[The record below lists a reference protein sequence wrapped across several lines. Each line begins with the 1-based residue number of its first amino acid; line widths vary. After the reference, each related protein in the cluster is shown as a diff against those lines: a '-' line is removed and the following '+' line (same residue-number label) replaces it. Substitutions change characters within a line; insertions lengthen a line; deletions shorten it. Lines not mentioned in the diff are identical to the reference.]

1 MTREVKIGWIRQENC
16 IFCCSLRIA
25 VFLHSKEIQLG
36 LVKLVLVLSSRQR
49 ALADPWG
56 RETSK
61 VDLQVFDSN
70 EKITLEEK
78 RLSDIKYNSTV
89 L

>member
-1 MTREVKIGWIRQENC
+1 M
-16 IFCCSLRIA
+16 
-25 VFLHSKEIQLG
+25 G